1 MQSIASL
8 AFGLSLL
15 SAAKAQ
21 TSTSCNPTEKTCP
34 SDAGLDQSSY
44 SVDFTQGASSD
55 WNMTYGSVAYDATNG
70 ANFTIAASGDAPTMQ
85 SNWYIFF
92 GEVSVEMRTAPGTG
106 IVSCAI
112 LESDDLDEIDWE
124 WLGGT
129 AGQVE
134 TNYFGK
140 GNTTTY
146 DRETYV
152 DMADSQSEF
161 HNYTV
166 VWTKE
171 SLTWKIDGATVRT
184 LAYADALA
192 GDNYPQTPM
201 RVKLGIW
208 AGGDSSNSAGTIAW
222 AGGATDY
229 SDGPFT
235 AYIKSVSIVNY
246 NPAGTYTYGDTSGSY
261 DSIEL
266 GDSTSS
272 TSTSSTSSSG
282 SSSSS
287 SGSNSSS
294 GSDSSSSSSG
304 STTTSSGTIGG
315 ASLMNGTSVSGT
327 NSSTVPAVSGS
338 NSSTSTGSSSAS
350 SSTST
355 AVTASAAGGA
365 LWSPRTLGTSAL
377 VAIFGG
383 ALLMV

>member
-1 MQSIASL
+1 MGPQADIH
-8 AFGLSLL
+8 
-15 SAAKAQ
+15 
-21 TSTSCNPTEKTCP
+21 PP
-34 SDAGLDQSSY
+34 PP
-44 SVDFTQGASSD
+44 
-55 WNMTYGSVAYDATNG
+55 
-70 ANFTIAASGDAPTMQ
+70 AN
-85 SNWYIFF
+85 
-92 GEVSVEMRTAPGTG
+92 R
-106 IVSCAI
+106 
-112 LESDDLDEIDWE
+112 
-124 WLGGT
+124 
-129 AGQVE
+129 
-134 TNYFGK
+134 
-140 GNTTTY
+140 TY

-304 STTTSSGTIGG
+304 STTTSSGTIGEFFSPPPLSHDHLSLHPRLTRQKPGG